1 MIIAITLSGVAQEKQ
16 VIYQLWFWLPPS
28 LSIYFYL
35 SISVS
40 LSLWLCQSLYYSPLS
55 CWQWGLE
62 ERGWWSDVLY
72 LAVGA
77 HLMSELLFDQDIW
90 CVYASISQ
98 QKNSS
103 AQCWLRDWSWLVA
116 RHGSAWWDHTT
127 LMALGRDFT
136 NRQMGG
142 NAFKIEFLRTTPTL
156 QHH

>member
-28 LSIYFYL
+28 LSISFYL

-98 QKNSS
+98 QKIP
-103 AQCWLRDWSWLVA
+103 WSWLVA
-116 RHGSAWWDHTT
+116 GAGPARPMRSYYADGAGQRFYQH
-127 LMALGRDFT
+127 

-142 NAFKIEFLRTTPTL
+142 NAFKIEFLTTTPTPL
-156 QHH
+156 R